1 MTVPPRLHGAPP
13 RCTQQIRRRVERLQ
27 RVFYCRERY
36 LAYGRIPEAREKV
49 DQAAKVAFETH
60 NRKLA
65 LSAAV
70 AGARVRAS
78 SRDGKDVRDALATL
92 KNLLGTSGAPTFAEE
107 LYEARLALGE
117 IEIKSADTAVGRSYL
132 EGLQKDASG
141 QGFQLIARKA
151 SAVLEQAR
159 NQAALPVQN

>member
-1 MTVPPRLHGAPP
+1 VYEANRTPGGEAAASLLLARTL
-13 RCTQQIRRRVERLQ
+13 
-27 RVFYCRERY
+27 
-36 LAYGRIPEAREKV
+36 LAYGRIAEAREKV
-49 DQAAKVAFETH
+49 DQATKVASETH

-78 SRDGKDVRDALATL
+78 SRDDRDVRDALATL
-92 KNLLGTSGAPTFAEE
+92 KNLLRASRAPTFAEE

-117 IEIKSADTAVGRSYL
+117 IEIKSADRAVGQSYL
-132 EGLQKDASG
+132 EALQKDASG

-151 SAVLEQAR
+151 SAVLGQAR